1 MFVLTVDGVNVI
13 RRGIM
18 YEVLKTVS
26 KPNMSLLMILKLFY

>member
-13 RRGIM
+13 RRDSM

-26 KPNMSLLMILKLFY
+26 KPSMSLLMIMKLYY